1 MWRTLYPWQAIRWDA
16 DGDGGAGGGS
26 VDNQP
31 QNPGNDDGDGTG
43 GDGEIKLTS
52 AQLAERLNRQKRVAI
67 NEFLSSLGFE
77 KSDDLKTLVERAR
90 AADEADKTELQK
102 AQEQLAEYQKR
113 EQVWAQEKRA
123 QALQIAVQG
132 AATKLGIVDPDVAL
146 ALIQS
151 SIEYDDA
158 GQPKDVEKALND
170 LLAQKPYLKGTP
182 SSGSPTNP
190 PRGSSTTLTK
200 EDIAKMSPEQINARW
215 DEVSQ
220 VLESGR

>member
-102 AQEQLAEYQKR
+102 AQEQLAEYEKR
-113 EQVWAQEKRA
+113 EQQWA
-123 QALQIAVQG
+123 
-132 AATKLGIVDPDVAL
+132 
-146 ALIQS
+146 
-151 SIEYDDA
+151 
-158 GQPKDVEKALND
+158 
-170 LLAQKPYLKGTP
+170 
-182 SSGSPTNP
+182 
-190 PRGSSTTLTK
+190 
-200 EDIAKMSPEQINARW
+200 
-215 DEVSQ
+215 
-220 VLESGR
+220 